1 MFAIATT
8 ATAKPN
14 MLDKVDTNKD
24 GQVQYSEFLTA
35 GNQKFAE
42 MDADRNG
49 LVTKDERYAFGK
61 AKRAQRAQKRF
72 AKLDANGDGF
82 VSNQE
87 FTTAQAQRAD
97 KKEAR
102 RKKRMDANKDGV
114 MDQADHDLRKAK
126 RQARKEKRKTKRQ
139 AHKRKRDLNGD
150 GMLSLSEHQA
160 AGKARFDRID
170 ADNNGVLDAQEIAK
184 MKKQRKRGKRA
195 AKRGGTGR

>member
-1 MFAIATT
+1 MTYPKHTSSSHKTSRTLILSALLSGAAMFAIATT

-114 MDQADHDLRKAK
+114 
-126 RQARKEKRKTKRQ
+126 
-139 AHKRKRDLNGD
+139 
-150 GMLSLSEHQA
+150 LSKGEGRPKH
-160 AGKARFDRID
+160 GR
-170 ADNNGVLDAQEIAK
+170 
-184 MKKQRKRGKRA
+184 
-195 AKRGGTGR
+195 RGGPRGHR